1 MEKNRVV
8 AAAACPIKQQ
18 TPIAGAKNPGRH
30 KKQPERS
37 EKRLGCS
44 QKSSIAAQKKK
55 GVGPKK
61 KGDAPEMNVV
71 PTQQEPSADQK
82 PDASGPNQPS

>member
-1 MEKNRVV
+1 LRPRRV
-8 AAAACPIKQQ
+8 QQ
-18 TPIAGAKNPGRH
+18 SNEHQSPAQKILGDT
-30 KKQPERS
+30 KKQTERS
-37 EKRLGCS
+37 EKRFGCS
-44 QKSSIAAQKKK
+44 QKSSIAAKKKK